1 MHGSQCGFCTPG
13 FVMALYALIRN
24 NATPSEHEIEECF
37 EGCLCRCTGYRPI
50 LDAART
56 FITTAPPEEPKK
68 KPLGCGRTDC
78 CQLKN
83 GTATEEKPVKT
94 FPLPDLKPYDATTE
108 LIFPPAL
115 RKYEMKPLFFGNKR
129 KRWLRPMTV
138 EQLVDIKSAYPSAK
152 ITGGSSEIQ
161 IEIRFK
167 ALQYALS
174 VYTGEIEELKR
185 CEMKADSVEIGANI
199 TLSQMQEFLAS
210 AEKHYGEEKAQ
221 TCTALLHQLRYF
233 AGPQVRNV
241 ATPAGNIATASP
253 ISDLNPVFVATGTTL
268 YAQTKD
274 GEISIPMREF
284 FKGYRTTAL
293 PPSAVITRLS
303 IPLTGQGEYIR
314 AYKQAKRKDD
324 DIAIVNAAIKMRLS
338 DTKVIEDISLAYGG
352 MGPTTVQAKKTIE
365 YLQGKQFGDPQ
376 VLEGAFNALEQD
388 FNLAYNVP
396 GGMPVYRKTLALG
409 FFFRFWHDIGG
420 ELKIDASQKFDDA
433 VYEIEREISKGHRD
447 ADNPQY
453 SYILTNLTIVNK
465 KSLENRSTI
474 LLR

>member
-1 MHGSQCGFCTPG
+1 
-13 FVMALYALIRN
+13 MALYALIRN
-24 NATPSEHEIEECF
+24 NPTPSEHEVEECF

-68 KPLGCGRTDC
+68 KPTGCGRADC

-83 GTATEEKPVKT
+83 GTATEEAPVKT
-94 FPLPDLKPYDATTE
+94 FPLPDLKPYDPTTE

-115 RKYEMKPLFFGNKR
+115 KKYQLKPLFFGNKR
-129 KRWLRPMTV
+129 KRWLRPTTV
-138 EQLVDIKSAYPSAK
+138 DQLVEIKSAYPSAK

-167 ALQYALS
+167 ALQYSLS
-174 VYTGEIEELKR
+174 VYTGEIEELKF
-185 CEMKADSVEIGANI
+185 CEMKEDSLEIGANI
-199 TLSQMQEFLAS
+199 TLSQMQEFLEN
-210 AEKHYGEEKAQ
+210 AEKHYGAEKGQ

-268 YAQTKD
+268 YAKTME
-274 GEISIPMREF
+274 GEVAIPMREF

-293 PPSAVITRLS
+293 PPTAVITRLS
-303 IPLTGQGEYIR
+303 IPLCGQGEYIR

-324 DIAIVNAAIKMRLS
+324 DIAIVNAAINMKLS
-338 DTKVIEDISLAYGG
+338 ESRVIEEVSMAYGG
-352 MGPTTVQAKKTIE
+352 MGPTTIQAKKTME
-365 YLQGKQFGDPQ
+365 YLHGKTFGEAE

-388 FNLAYNVP
+388 FALAYNVP

-420 ELKIDASQKFDDA
+420 ELKLSGSQQFDDA

-447 ADNPQY
+447 PDNPQY
-453 SYILTNLTIVNK
+453 VRLITMLTAVNK
-465 KSLENRSTI
+465 R
-474 LLR
+474 

>member
-1 MHGSQCGFCTPG
+1 MNGSQCGFCTPG

-24 NATPSEHEIEECF
+24 NPNPTEHEIEDCF

-56 FITTAPPEEPKK
+56 FITTAPPEHEPKK
-68 KPLGCGRTDC
+68 KVGCGRADC
-78 CQLKN
+78 CQLKK
-83 GTATEEKPVKT
+83 GAEEEP
-94 FPLPDLKPYDATTE
+94 PLPRYPLPELKPYDATSE
-108 LIFPPAL
+108 LIFPPSL
-115 RKYEMKPLFFGNKR
+115 RKYELKPLFFGNKR
-129 KRWLRPMTV
+129 KRWLRPTTV
-138 EQLVDIKSAYPSAK
+138 DQLVAIKSAYPSAK
-152 ITGGSSEIQ
+152 LTAGSSEIQ
-161 IEIRFK
+161 IEIKFK

-174 VYTGEIEELKR
+174 VYTGEIEELKFS
-185 CEMKADSVEIGANI
+185 EMKEDSLEIGANI
-199 TLSQMQEFLAS
+199 TLSEFQAFLRK
-210 AEKHYGEEKAQ
+210 AESHYGSHKAQ

-268 YAQTKD
+268 YAKTEE

-293 PPSAVITRLS
+293 PPNAVITRLS
-303 IPLTGQGEYIR
+303 IPLCGQGEFIR

-324 DIAIVNAAIKMRLS
+324 DIAIVTAAIQMRLAS
-338 DTKVIEDISLAYGG
+338 QNIIEDMSMAYGG
-352 MGPTTVQAKKTIE
+352 MGPTTVQAKNTIE
-365 YLQGKQFGDPQ
+365 YLKGKEFGDPD

-409 FFFRFWHDIGG
+409 FFFRFWHDVGA
-420 ELKIDASQKFDDA
+420 ELKIEASEPFDDA
-433 VYEIEREISKGHRD
+433 VYEIERDISKGYRD
-447 ADNPQY
+447 PDNPQY
-453 SYILTNLTIVNK
+453 
-465 KSLENRSTI
+465 
-474 LLR
+474 LLFP